1 MFCLKMPEL
10 YLHTE
15 CSEIMNRRCNSI
27 EDRTKVLGIVNFCV
41 KFVISIAAE
50 GAVVGENSSS
60 DRLVM
65 DLCGNLMHGIPY
77 FAGI

>member
-15 CSEIMNRRCNSI
+15 CSEIMNRICNSI
-27 EDRTKVLGIVNFCV
+27 EDRTKVLGIVNFV
-41 KFVISIAAE
+41 LSTAPE
-50 GAVVGENSSS
+50 GAGVGENSSS
-60 DRLVM
+60 GRLVM
-65 DLCGNLMHGIPY
+65 DLCGNSMHGIPC